1 MNLIRITFA
10 LSLVLILSACARDT
24 SFVQAR
30 SHPALDYNGSS
41 IQELIAFEPQPRR
54 FSLAEDDMDSWRRP
68 RPQPSVIDDQLN
80 LGDAGFSAPNL
91 VSLLRQD
98 SSEVWTLVLADK
110 NFDRSERLLD
120 AIAATGAEL
129 QSYDTTAGFISITRD
144 QQTLRL
150 SLEKRSSFWY
160 LRLPDLEASPARSY
174 LEELQSNYMSS
185 S

>member
-1 MNLIRITFA
+1 MNYLKITLIF
-10 LSLVLILSACARDT
+10 SLLLILSACTRDT

-98 SSEVWTLVLADK
+98 SSEIWTLVLADK
-110 NFDRSERLLD
+110 NFDRSDRLLD

-129 QSYDTTAGFISITRD
+129 QSYDTTAGDISITYD

-160 LRLPDLEASPARSY
+160 LRLPDLEASPAQSY
-174 LEELQSNYMSS
+174 LEELRSNYMAQS
-185 S
+185 